1 MVSLQEAVSQ
11 NSIQQVEKLIQEGA
25 DVNQEVF
32 DFRGTPC
39 TLLHIAAS
47 EGYEKIVELLIS
59 NGALIEARNF
69 HGKTPL
75 YQAQCGNFRIL
86 REVNFD
92 NFEASKNRYFDHFS
106 RSEFEY

>member
-1 MVSLQEAVSQ
+1 MASLQDAVSQ
-11 NSIQQVEKLIQEGA
+11 NLIQQVEKLIQEGA

-32 DFRGTPC
+32 DFRGTSC

-47 EGYEKIVELLIS
+47 EGHEKIVELLIS

-86 REVNFD
+86 REIK
-92 NFEASKNRYFDHFS
+92 AGKS
-106 RSEFEY
+106 RV

>member
-1 MVSLQEAVSQ
+1 MASLQDAVSQ
-11 NSIQQVEKLIQEGA
+11 NSIQQAEKLIQEGA

-39 TLLHIAAS
+39 ALLHIAAS
-47 EGYEKIVELLIS
+47 EGFDSIAELLIS

-86 REVNFD
+86 REIKVG
-92 NFEASKNRYFDHFS
+92 ESIVSTSAL
-106 RSEFEY
+106 